1 MFTSST
7 KTGCARRAL
16 MAAAFVATAA
26 VSIGAGTAPAQ
37 AQGYSNYGNPYYSQ
51 NYGYPNGYQAH
62 YNWWRWHQY
71 QYWRW
76 QHGWYR

>member
-7 KTGCARRAL
+7 KTGYARRAL

-26 VSIGAGTAPAQ
+26 LSIGAGTAPAH
-37 AQGYSNYGNPYYSQ
+37 AQYYSYYGNPYYSQ
-51 NYGYPNGYQAH
+51 NYGYREGYPAH
-62 YNWWRWHQY
+62 YGWWRWH